1 MRYLCD
7 VMNNKVKAAAVSI
20 FSNSFL
26 IAIKVVVGIL
36 SGSVSIISEAIHS
49 GMDLMASFIAFFS
62 VRISDKPAD
71 KDHPFGH
78 GKFENVSGVIEAL
91 LIFAAAAWIIVESI
105 DAFYHPKELENL
117 EWALAVMG
125 VSSVTN
131 FFVSRYLYRVARKTR
146 SIALEADA
154 LHLKADVLTSAGI
167 FAGLIIIYVTGYTFL
182 DPIIAILVAV
192 YILFESYVLLRN
204 AFNPLI
210 DKAMPPGEMKIIER
224 ILAPYTYHH
233 FRTRQAGHY
242 RFVDFHLE
250 LPGDIPLKK
259 VHDICDQIEK
269 EIESQLD
276 HTEVTI
282 HAEPKE

>member
-1 MRYLCD
+1 
-7 VMNNKVKAAAVSI
+7 MNSKVKAAAVSI

-26 IAIKVVVGIL
+26 IAIKVVVGIFT
-36 SGSVSIISEAIHS
+36 GSVSIISEAIHS
-49 GMDLMASFIAFFS
+49 GMDLMASFVAFFS

-71 KDHPFGH
+71 EDHPFGH

-91 LIFAAAAWIIVESI
+91 LIFAAAGWIIYESI
-105 DAFYHPKELENL
+105 EALYHPRELENL
-117 EWALAVMG
+117 TWALAVMG

-154 LHLKADVLTSAGI
+154 LHLKADVLTSGGI
-167 FAGLIIIYVTGYTFL
+167 FVGLGIIMLTGYTFL
-182 DPIIAILVAV
+182 DPVIAILVAI
-192 YILFESYVLLRN
+192 YILYESYLLLRN

-210 DKAMPPGEMKIIER
+210 DKAIPAEEMKIIEE
-224 ILAPYTYHH
+224 ILAAYTYHH
-233 FRTRQAGHY
+233 FRTRQSGHY

-250 LPGDIPLKK
+250 LPGSVSLEK

-269 EIESQLD
+269 AIEERLD

-282 HAEPKE
+282 HVEPIHEKEH

>member
-1 MRYLCD
+1 
-7 VMNNKVKAAAVSI
+7 MNSKVKAASVSI
-20 FSNSFL
+20 FSNTGL
-26 IAIKVVVGIL
+26 IVIKFIVGLL

-49 GMDLMASFIAFFS
+49 GMDLVASFIAFFS

-91 LIFAAAAWIIVESI
+91 LIFAAAAWIIYEAIQS
-105 DAFYHPKELENL
+105 FNHPKELENL
-117 EWALAVMG
+117 EWAVLVMG

-167 FAGLIIIYVTGYTFL
+167 LVGLVIIMLTGYTFL
-182 DPIIAILVAV
+182 DPIIAILVAL
-192 YILFESYVLLRN
+192 YILYESYVLLRN

-210 DKAMPPGEMKIIER
+210 DKSMPEEEMKVIEEV
-224 ILAPYTYHH
+224 LAAYKYHH
-233 FRTRQAGHY
+233 FRTRQSGHY

-250 LPGDIPLKK
+250 LPGDISLAK

-269 EIESQLD
+269 EIESKLEN
-276 HTEVTI
+276 TEVTI
-282 HAEPKE
+282 HVEPKDEKN

>member
-1 MRYLCD
+1 
-7 VMNNKVKAAAVSI
+7 MNEKVRAAVISV

-26 IAIKVVVGIL
+26 ILIKVVVGIFT
-36 SGSVSIISEAIHS
+36 GSVSIISEAIHS
-49 GMDLMASFIAFFS
+49 GMDLVASFIAFFS

-105 DAFYHPKELENL
+105 DAFYHPKELGNL
-117 EWALAVMG
+117 EWALVVMG

-167 FAGLIIIYVTGYTFL
+167 FAGLGLIMLTGYTFL
-182 DPIIAILVAV
+182 DPVIAILVAI
-192 YILFESYVLLRN
+192 YILYESYLLLRN

-210 DKAMPPGEMKIIER
+210 DKAIPAEEMKIIEE
-224 ILAPYTYHH
+224 ILAEYTYHN
-233 FRTRQAGHY
+233 FRTRQSGHY

-250 LPGDIPLKK
+250 LPGSVPLAK

-269 EIESQLD
+269 AIEERLK

-282 HAEPKE
+282 HVEPDNENVI

>member
-1 MRYLCD
+1 
-7 VMNNKVKAAAVSI
+7 MNSKVKAAAFSI

-117 EWALAVMG
+117 EWALAVMA

-182 DPIIAILVAV
+182 DPIIAILVAL

-210 DKAMPPGEMKIIER
+210 DKAMPPEEMKIIEG

-233 FRTRQAGHY
+233 FRTRQSGHY

-259 VHDICDQIEK
+259 VHDICDDIEK